1 MLPKYD
7 EATTI
12 EAVESII
19 QYKFKTATLLWEALQ
34 TELSRNRRL
43 AIIGD
48 AVLAL
53 ALAEDWYRGITSRG
67 KSHNA
72 KKFYI

>member
-7 EATTI
+7 EATI

-19 QYKFKTATLLWEALQ
+19 QYNFKTSTLLWEALQ
-34 TELSRNRRL
+34 TELSRNKRL

-53 ALAEDWYRGITSRG
+53 ALAEDWYHGVASRG
-67 KSHNA
+67 R
-72 KKFYI
+72 